1 MLRDNFLKERKE
13 EENNI
18 KKYHWMWDIA
28 FLEQIPLYLA
38 WKSPEE
44 SAIELEK
51 TTEKLRNRCKT
62 NPFLL

>member
-1 MLRDNFLKERKE
+1 
-13 EENNI
+13 
-18 KKYHWMWDIA
+18 MWDIA